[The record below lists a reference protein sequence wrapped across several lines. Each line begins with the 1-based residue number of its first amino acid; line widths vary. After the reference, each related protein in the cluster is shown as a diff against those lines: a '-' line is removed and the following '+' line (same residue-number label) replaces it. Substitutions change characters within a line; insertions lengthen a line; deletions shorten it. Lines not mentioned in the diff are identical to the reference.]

1 MKAADS
7 ETTNAF
13 SMPGI
18 VEMQRAMFAVA
29 RMQAHAFKSMMR
41 FQAETLHFMKHRAEQ
56 EMRLAE
62 SLVYSKDFADA
73 FDIFARFS
81 QDAVSEYS
89 GESGKLAEITASVAK
104 ETARSVRRET
114 QASIEDIAASTIA

>member
-1 MKAADS
+1 MKANDD
-7 ETTNAF
+7 ETTIAF

-18 VEMQRAMFAVA
+18 VEMQRATFAMA

-62 SLVYSKDFADA
+62 SLARSKDFADA
-73 FDIFARFS
+73 FDIFAQFS
-81 QDAVSEYS
+81 QDAVTEYS
-89 GESGKLAEITASVAK
+89 GEGGKLAEITASVAS
-104 ETARSVRRET
+104 ETARRVRRET
-114 QASIEDIAASTIA
+114 RASMEDIAASTIA